1 MFAPELPT
9 LCVGLR
15 GMIYTEIEVRGAKT
29 DLHSGMY
36 GGAAPNA
43 IFGLVE
49 LLAKL
54 KEVGI
59 SKYSIFRRDQDLI
72 LAMDVDDFDAAWSA
86 LDRDPTNL
94 KWQEKMSAIF
104 EPVTGLK
111 PGERFAMMEEVFYLD

>member
-1 MFAPELPT
+1 MPRVAFR
-9 LCVGLR
+9 LR
-15 GMIYTEIEVRGAKT
+15 IKP
-29 DLHSGMY
+29 D
-36 GGAAPNA
+36 A
-43 IFGLVE
+43 IAGYEKDHAQVWPE

-72 LAMDVDDFDAAWSA
+72 LVMDVHDFDAAWNA

-111 PGERFAMMEEVFYLD
+111 PGERFAMMEEVFY

>member
-1 MFAPELPT
+1 MARIAFR
-9 LCVGLR
+9 LR
-15 GMIYTEIEVRGAKT
+15 IKAGKEKEYDEAHRRVW
-29 DLHSGMY
+29 
-36 GGAAPNA
+36 P
-43 IFGLVE
+43 E

-59 SKYSIFRRDQDLI
+59 SRYSIFRRDQDLI

-94 KWQEKMSAIF
+94 QWQEKMSAIF